1 MVKAAN
7 IESFKKVLSRK
18 GEVVK
23 LDDYRETSK
32 LEEDFVKYYGE
43 ALVSDLKRAYKAMLR
58 DMRDEPSNNKV
69 KWQRRHIS
77 YGSYKTVYFV
87 NFTTEK
93 LYGLTVDDEGNRSLV
108 WYRNSGIL
116 KAFNDDKSLR
126 LLLGGMMLYD
136 RDAAKRWC
144 DELLDGARPAYGT
157 R

>member
-1 MVKAAN
+1 MVRAAN
-7 IESFKKVLSRK
+7 IETFRKLLSSK
-18 GEVVK
+18 GEVIQ
-23 LDDYRETSK
+23 LDNYKETSD
-32 LEEDFVKYYGE
+32 LETEFTKYYGKE
-43 ALVSDLKRAYKAMLR
+43 LVADLKRVYKMMLR
-58 DMRDEPSNNKV
+58 DMRDESTNKV
-69 KWQRRHIS
+69 KWERRHIG
-77 YGSYKTVYFV
+77 YGNYKTVYFI

-116 KAFNDDKSLR
+116 KAFNDKSLR